1 MVQQRRYSAGSQ
13 TQVACLISVRLPSL
27 LGLRWRASQSLR
39 YARRRSVCV
48 GAYRN
53 RLCSVC
59 VGVYR
64 NRSVACIGLLQ
75 CCRCCISGDATMPVP
90 GPSPAS
96 LSLGIWCYFS
106 QPYLGSLLLGWEL
119 LNRISGLLSDK
130 SVYILIDRVD
140 RMANLRHAC
149 SVGPFWELV
158 MACQRFLTFLEI
170 SI

>member
-1 MVQQRRYSAGSQ
+1 MLLYCYNSLFTFPPCLFPLLVSHPFLSCWCARKSLVSTHARMDAARDTAGWPLRHS
-13 TQVACLISVRLPSL
+13 RLPSL

-39 YARRRSVCV
+39 YYRRRSVCV

-96 LSLGIWCYFS
+96 LSLDICCLFFS
-106 QPYLGSLLLGWEL
+106 HLVVITRVTFVMSL
-119 LNRISGLLSDK
+119 I
-130 SVYILIDRVD
+130 
-140 RMANLRHAC
+140 
-149 SVGPFWELV
+149 F
-158 MACQRFLTFLEI
+158 
-170 SI
+170 